1 MLKPVQRRTT
11 KLSTT
16 SRFAIVA
23 AKYNPKY
30 SNALVR
36 FAKAELKLAGVTHI
50 DVVRV
55 PGAFEVPVVAGHL
68 SRATPAYDAILCFGT
83 ILRGA
88 TTHADHIASGVTAAL
103 AQLQITSGVPIIHG
117 VLMFENHEQAKV
129 RCLGRESN
137 RGIEAAHTA
146 MEMAEVMRTLPTHGM

>member
-1 MLKPVQRRTT
+1 MLKPVQRTA
-11 KLSTT
+11 KVMQTT

-30 SNALVR
+30 TDALVR
-36 FAKAELKLAGVTHI
+36 FAKAELKGAGVTHI

-55 PGAFEVPVVAGHL
+55 PGAFEIPVVAGRL
-68 SRATPAYDAILCFGT
+68 SRITPKYDAILCFGT

-88 TTHADHIASGVTAAL
+88 TTHADHIALGVTHAL

-117 VLMFENHEQAKV
+117 VLLFENHEQAKI
-129 RCLGRESN
+129 RCLGRETN

-146 MEMAEVMRTLPTHGM
+146 MTMATVMRSLL